1 MAEKFDIEQYKL
13 DNPGYS
19 EEFYEQVKSNKEG
32 GNPYSIFSS
41 LFKKKE
47 KEDVPKYDT
56 KLPEIKITKETA
68 EKVIKKAINSDD
80 QPDLKDLVKTN
91 AHLLIEKPLCTTV
104 EDCLNFKKF

>member
-41 LFKKKE
+41 LFKKK
-47 KEDVPKYDT
+47 
-56 KLPEIKITKETA
+56 
-68 EKVIKKAINSDD
+68 
-80 QPDLKDLVKTN
+80 
-91 AHLLIEKPLCTTV
+91 
-104 EDCLNFKKF
+104 

>member
-41 LFKKKE
+41 LFNGE
-47 KEDVPKYDT
+47 KYKNM
-56 KLPEIKITKETA
+56 
-68 EKVIKKAINSDD
+68 INK
-80 QPDLKDLVKTN
+80 Q
-91 AHLLIEKPLCTTV
+91 
-104 EDCLNFKKF
+104 

>member
-80 QPDLKDLVKTN
+80 QPDLKDLVKT
-91 AHLLIEKPLCTTV
+91 ADLLTRVNNWSI
-104 EDCLNFKKF
+104 